1 MKKYFISSLII
12 KLEEVST
19 PFIKAG
25 GLNYVHLCRW
35 IKYSPYNANKDISLA
50 INKDATILTSSLN
63 LKFKFHSFIQ

>member
-1 MKKYFISSLII
+1 MKKYFISSLIT

-25 GLNYVHLCRW
+25 GLSYVHLRRW
-35 IKYSPYNANKDISLA
+35 IKYSSYNANKDISLA